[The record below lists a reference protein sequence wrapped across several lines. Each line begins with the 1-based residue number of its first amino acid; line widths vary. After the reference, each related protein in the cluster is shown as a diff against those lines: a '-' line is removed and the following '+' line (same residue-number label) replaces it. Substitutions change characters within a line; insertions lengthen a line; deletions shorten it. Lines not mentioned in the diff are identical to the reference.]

1 MMRILLA
8 LLGIVAIIV
17 YALLGATLMND
28 WAVVAASEMPLE
40 TTIADMHA
48 AGQNYSKIP
57 GFVYAALGLLLGIL
71 WGLTTL
77 FRRIVLPNWAAVSLW
92 AGIITLGAPAYLFLS
107 FANLNSLGDTY
118 FDWNSE
124 AAFALEARLYMA
136 SGLAFLVVV
145 ATMMTVVV
153 IKATARKKPSP
164 VT

>member
-1 MMRILLA
+1 MMRILLT

-17 YALLGATLMND
+17 YAMLGATLMND

-40 TTIADMHA
+40 TSIADMHA
-48 AGQNYSKIP
+48 AGQNYSTIP
-57 GFVYAALGLLLGIL
+57 GFVFAALGLLLGLL
-71 WGLTTL
+71 WGVTTL
-77 FRRIVLPNWAAVSLW
+77 FRRTVLSNWAAVSLW
-92 AGIITLGAPAYLFLS
+92 AGIITLGAPAYFFLS
-107 FANLNSLGDTY
+107 FGNLNSVGDTY

-145 ATMMTVVV
+145 ATMMTVV

>member
-1 MMRILLA
+1 MMRILLT
-8 LLGIVAIIV
+8 LLGIAAIIV
-17 YALLGATLMND
+17 YALLGATLTND

-48 AGQNYSKIP
+48 AGQNYSTIQ
-57 GFVYAALGLLLGIL
+57 GFVYAALGLLLGLL
-71 WGLTTL
+71 WGVTTL
-77 FRRIVLPNWAAVSLW
+77 FRRTVLPNWAAVSLW

-107 FANLNSLGDTY
+107 FANLNSVGDTY

-145 ATMMTVVV
+145 ATMMTVV

>member
-1 MMRILLA
+1 MRILLT

-28 WAVVAASEMPLE
+28 WAVVAVSEMPLE

-48 AGQNYSKIP
+48 AGQNYSTIP
-57 GFVYAALGLLLGIL
+57 GFVFAALGLLLGLL
-71 WGLTTL
+71 WGVTTL
-77 FRRIVLPNWAAVSLW
+77 FRRTTLPNWAAVSLW
-92 AGIITLGAPAYLFLS
+92 AGIITLGAPAYFFMS
-107 FANLNSLGDTY
+107 FSNLNSVGDTY

-124 AAFALEARLYMA
+124 AAFALVAPLYIA

-145 ATMMTVVV
+145 ALVMVTVA
-153 IKATARKKPSP
+153 IKATARKRALP